1 MTEPAK
7 PFTLERVAAP
17 PAGIPV
23 LADDAPRHYWV
34 LSNGR
39 GWSLALG
46 QNIGGAEPEIF
57 AAASGVLF
65 VGLYHGFTASVKVGD
80 GAIIGRGT
88 LSPGNMVFWSEHDGL
103 VVAEGEQ
110 ELGVFEAGGRF
121 LWKAAMG
128 DVIEEIALEGAAF
141 RVTDAAGRTS
151 RFEARTGKLL

>member
-1 MTEPAK
+1 MSD
-7 PFTLERVAAP
+7 PFTLERVASP
-17 PAGIPV
+17 PAGVPV
-23 LADDAPRHYWV
+23 LADDAARHYWL

-46 QNIGGAEPEIF
+46 QNIGDAEPEIL

-65 VGLYHGFTASVKVGD
+65 VGLYHGLTASVKAGD
-80 GAIIGRGT
+80 GAVVGRGT

-103 VVAEGEQ
+103 VVAEGEM
-110 ELGVFEAGGRF
+110 ELGVFEADGRF

-128 DVIEEIALEGAAF
+128 DVIEEIALEDAAF
-141 RVTDAAGRTS
+141 RVKDAAGREA